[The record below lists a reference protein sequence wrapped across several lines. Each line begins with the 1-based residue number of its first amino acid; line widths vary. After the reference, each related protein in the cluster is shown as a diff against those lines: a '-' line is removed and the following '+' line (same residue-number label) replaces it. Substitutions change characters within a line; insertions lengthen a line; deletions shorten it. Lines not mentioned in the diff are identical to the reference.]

1 MSCTSFEKTKR
12 RYASGFT
19 LMEMMLTV
27 GLIALTAT
35 FVGLSISGPDK
46 RTVRLEAQRFIALI
60 NLAQD
65 ESILTGRPIVLRV
78 DAANRNY
85 AFEVLDFNFNAFE
98 PENEAGDA
106 MPGSEDMQKLGDAL
120 LKPRSIPESV
130 AVSFVRKE
138 QERKPATRPGLVVD
152 RVHEILNKSLF
163 EDDEASDFLSEVGE
177 EAVLIEPNGLVS
189 PFTLSL
195 GTDEE
200 QITIELDR
208 FGKAAI
214 LDPDTTGYAG
224 IK

>member
-1 MSCTSFEKTKR
+1 MSCTNFERTKR
-12 RYASGFT
+12 RCASGFT

-78 DAANRNY
+78 DAANRSY
-85 AFEVLDFNFNAFE
+85 AFEVLDFNLNAFE
-98 PENEAGDA
+98 SAGDTSA
-106 MPGSEDMQKLGDAL
+106 DGDAPDNQKLGDSL

-138 QERKPATRPGLVVD
+138 QERKPVTRPGLVVD

-163 EDDEASDFLSEVGE
+163 EDDKPSDLFDQIGE
-177 EAVLIEPNGLVS
+177 EAVLIEPNGLIS

-195 GTDEE
+195 GTDDQ

-214 LDPDTTGYAG
+214 LEPADTAYSG